1 MKKNAIE
8 NENKMPKAEGEVMAL
23 PSLPTAKKNER
34 KRNRLFSSAL
44 FKESLHS
51 NRGGLTVVSIG
62 NAIIMV
68 IIISILSTLHINATS
83 SALKDLFDNAD
94 YETTVKS
101 GAVSLYSTYEN
112 AATAYESFIEGDD
125 SAKTLF
131 ETEVRQVED
140 ATLNSS
146 IDTAKKLY
154 DATYSVTP
162 GEATSKASVAKAATM
177 EVVEKT
183 LDVVPNYSAEEKA
196 IAKSIISNYFDIYAT
211 DMSKE
216 TKEILKMAIPLSF
229 EEAVVTTYSISDDKV
244 IEGVSSLLEGAITR
258 VYDHSE
264 NIDEVKTESSFALL
278 PLLSKGSETEG
289 FVSGICESLSSL
301 YSEDKDLY
309 IRDSSVRS
317 KRLSALCEEYVST
330 VLSSFAYYQ
339 YLPSFTVEY
348 KTNDLG
354 WPVRLVGTGKYADNG
369 NEIKEEVAV
378 KVYNPDVFVKEDE
391 KMGKTSNTVQKMRKE
406 ALTGIP
412 YTEEEIESAKKEA
425 EADVKMI
432 QGRLGNFMDAYIVR
446 KDGKN
451 RFYDENGI
459 NLEGIAS
466 LAIEEVSEMSKKALI
481 DAYNEKN
488 DPDISSIEEITIENS
503 SMSGKE
509 MMSLVKGYASGG
521 ISSYNTYYSDFVEA
535 GYSASESNLL
545 ALNKASLGV
554 MASLPTSVNDS
565 LVEMG
570 EMNTYGIIVGV
581 VAFGIAA
588 LLVPM
593 VYTILLSKSLVSE
606 KVETGSLAFTLS
618 TPTTRDSFVFTQGC
632 YLVFSEMV
640 MALSLLLFSILTRE
654 LGIVAGSTDLG
665 ASLPVKD
672 ICLYALGNFMVTLA
686 VSGINF
692 LASCHFNKTSQSI
705 GTGGG
710 ITIFFFVCSI
720 LGLFATQ
727 AIPGT
732 IRITSMSIFNY
743 MTIDS
748 LFDALAV
755 MNGDYGLYFFK
766 LMFLLLIAIVT
777 YVLGDLDFRK
787 KDLPL

>member
-1 MKKNAIE
+1 MKKKQIE
-8 NENKMPKAEGEVMAL
+8 SEKMAVKADGEAMVL
-23 PSLPTAKKNER
+23 PSLPTAKRNEK

-44 FKESLHS
+44 FKESLHA
-51 NRGGLTVVSIG
+51 NRGGLAVVSIG

-101 GAVSLYSTYEN
+101 GAVSLYSTYDN
-112 AATAYESFIEGDD
+112 AATAYESFIQGDD
-125 SAKTLF
+125 SAKALF
-131 ETEVRQVED
+131 ETEVKQVED
-140 ATLNSS
+140 ETLNSS

-162 GEATSKASVAKAATM
+162 GEDASKAAVAKAATM
-177 EVVEKT
+177 EVVDKT
-183 LDVVPNYSAEEKA
+183 LDVIPDYSSEEKA

-216 TKEILKMAIPLSF
+216 TKEILKVAIPLSF
-229 EEAVVTTYSISDDKV
+229 KEAVVTAYSISDENV
-244 IEGVSSLLEGAITR
+244 IEGISSLLEGAITR
-258 VYDHSE
+258 VYDKGE
-264 NIDEVKTESSFALL
+264 NVDEVKTESSFALL
-278 PLLSKGSETEG
+278 PLLSKGTETDE
-289 FVSGICESLSSL
+289 FVSGACESLSSL
-301 YSEDKDLY
+301 YNEDKDLY
-309 IRDSSVRS
+309 VKDSSLRS
-317 KRLSALCEEYVST
+317 ERLSVLCEEYVSN

-425 EADVKMI
+425 ESDVKMI
-432 QGRLGNFMDAYIVR
+432 QERLSGFMDAYTRR

-459 NLEGIAS
+459 NREGIAS
-466 LAIEEVSEMSKKALI
+466 LAIEEVSEMSKEALI
-481 DAYNEKN
+481 NAYNEKN
-488 DPDISSIEEITIENS
+488 DPDISSIEEITVENS
-503 SMSGKE
+503 SMSGRE

-521 ISSYNTYYSDFVEA
+521 ISAYTTYYSDFESA
-535 GYSASESNLL
+535 GYSTSECNLL
-545 ALNKASLGV
+545 ALNKASQGV

-632 YLVFSEMV
+632 YLVFSEVV
-640 MALSLLLFSILTRE
+640 MALSLLLFSILARE
-654 LGIVAGSTDLG
+654 LGILAGSTDLG
-665 ASLPVKD
+665 VSLPVED
-672 ICLYALGNFMVTLA
+672 ICLYAFGNFMVTLA

-705 GTGGG
+705 GMGGG

-766 LMFLLLIAIVT
+766 LLFLLLIAVFT